1 MSFTTSIFLNLAL
14 LWILVLQNHRV
25 VARPAA
31 LLCDRELFGTPNP
44 ADCVEAIRWIPY
56 FGFPIERGPATA
68 SRTFVEPQFLD
79 PPFSPVKNYY
89 SLEKYA
95 LVQLPKIW
103 SHSMHFD
110 SEIPQ
115 V

>member
-1 MSFTTSIFLNLAL
+1 MSFTTSNFWDLAL
-14 LWILVLQNHRV
+14 LLILILQDHMV
-25 VARPAA
+25 VAPPAA
-31 LLCDRELFGTPNP
+31 MLCDKELFGTPNP

-56 FGFPIERGPATA
+56 FGLPIERNPATA
-68 SRTFVEPQFLD
+68 IRTFVEPQFLD
-79 PPFSPVKNYY
+79 PPFSPVKNDFR
-89 SLEKYA
+89 LGKYA